1 MSNFAHLHVHTEYS
15 ILDGLAKIPQL
26 ISKAYNDGQ
35 RAIAI
40 TDHGNM
46 YGVFEFVKEVEKF
59 NKSSLAIPSE
69 PMKAIVGCEVY
80 VATYGAQNKSSK
92 ENRSGRHLILLAKN
106 MQGYRNLSTLV
117 SIGFKPENSYYT
129 PRVDKDILRTYSE
142 GLIACSACLGGE
154 LPQSILKFNN
164 INSNNIYKE
173 PFDLLA
179 AEEVIREYK
188 EIFGDD
194 YYLEMQI
201 HGHPEQLM
209 VNQAIKQLSDKLGVP
224 YIATN
229 DIHFV
234 NQFDFEAHRIL
245 LCINTGKDYTSPD
258 SAVQESDTDNNLLY
272 TGEEYLK
279 TTEEM
284 TQLFSD
290 FPDAIS
296 NTQLIVDKIEQI
308 KLSNIVNLPNFEVP
322 SEFESENAYFE
333 HLVYKG
339 AKKRWPEGLTD
350 EIEERIKFE
359 LNTVIRMGFPG
370 YFLIVWD
377 FINAGKKMGVRFG
390 PGRGSAAGSILAYC
404 LEITNVDPIKYQ
416 LLFER
421 FLNPDRIS
429 LPDMDIDIDDSGREK
444 VIQYVINKYGQD
456 KVAQIVTFG
465 TMAAKS
471 SIRDCARVL
480 KLPLSESDR
489 LAKLVP
495 DGPNMTLKKAYAE
508 VPELKNE
515 MQNGSPLVKKTLDFA
530 QQLEG
535 TVKSPG
541 VHACGIIIGKD
552 PLINQ
557 IPLSTSKNSDI
568 PVTQFEGK
576 YVEDSGLLKMDFLG
590 LKTLNIISSSL
601 SNIKLRF
608 NLDLDIDTIPLDD
621 VKTYE
626 LLAKGDTV
634 GVFQLESPGMRKYLI
649 DLKPERFE
657 DIIAMVS
664 LYRPGPMDKIPSFI
678 NRKQGRE
685 KIVYDIPEMST
696 YLSDTYGI
704 TIYQEQVMLLSRL
717 LGGFTPGQADQLRK
731 AMGKKLIDEM
741 TSLESNFYD
750 GGTKKGHD
758 LVVLKR
764 IWEEWK
770 KFAEYAFN
778 KSHATCYA
786 LVAYQTAY
794 LKAHYPAEFMAAIL
808 TNNIDKI
815 DEVRKFIED
824 TRHSGIKVLP
834 PDINESSY
842 DFTVNKK
849 GDIRFGLVALKGM
862 GSAAVNSIIQER
874 EKCKFE
880 NIFDFFKRIN
890 LKTCNRKSIEALVY
904 AGAFDSFIEIHRAQF
919 FQQDE
924 GEKYNF
930 LDKLIIWGNKQQ
942 TANANGQTDIFGE
955 MLESSQ
961 DSYPSI
967 PEVEKWHSLEQL
979 KHEKEIAGFYISGN
993 PLDGYKTAIENFCN
1007 VSVQEL
1013 NTDKINTFNTK
1024 AAKFAG
1030 IITKLESGVFKKTNK
1045 EFGKITFEDESGSY
1059 EWALFGENYTKFK
1072 NFFAV
1077 GRLLFFKAKTDSYF
1091 KKDTKEEVIRFVPI
1105 EVFYLNDIYE
1115 KLCKEIIISINIKD
1129 ISKSV
1134 AYSIKESVESSKGK
1148 VPLSIKIVEENS
1160 HFYTD
1165 FSNAKFKVDPETF
1178 IQNLVLYIDYKIEL
1192 K

>member
-1 MSNFAHLHVHTEYS
+1 MNNFSHLHVHTEYS

-26 ISKAYNDGQ
+26 IAKAYHDGQ

-80 VATYGAQNKSSK
+80 VAPNGAQNKVSK

-106 MQGYRNLSTLV
+106 MEGYRNLSTLV
-117 SIGFKPENSYYT
+117 SIGFQAENYYYT
-129 PRVDKDILRTYSE
+129 PRVDKEILKMYSQ

-154 LPQSILKFNN
+154 IPQAIMKYNN
-164 INSNNIYKE
+164 VSKSNQYA
-173 PFDLLA
+173 DLLDLQA
-179 AEEVIREYK
+179 AETVLQEYLD
-188 EIFGDD
+188 IFGDD
-194 YYLEMQI
+194 FYLEMQN
-201 HGHPEQLM
+201 HGHPEQFL
-209 VNQAIKQLSDKLGVP
+209 VNKAIKQLSEKYQVP
-224 YIATN
+224 YVATN
-229 DIHFV
+229 DVHFV

-245 LCINTGKDYTSPD
+245 LCINTGRDYTSPD
-258 SAVQESDTDNNLLY
+258 AAVQESEGDNGLLY
-272 TGEEYLK
+272 TGEEFLK

-284 TQLFSD
+284 VQLFSEY
-290 FPDAIS
+290 PEAIS
-296 NTQLIVDKIEQI
+296 NTQLIVDKVERI
-308 KLSNIVNLPNFEVP
+308 KLSNEVSLPAFEVP
-322 SEFESENAYFE
+322 EAFEDQNTYFK
-333 HLVYKG
+333 HLVYEG
-339 AKKRWPEGLTD
+339 AKKRWPEGLTT
-350 EIEERIKFE
+350 EIEERIQFE
-359 LNTVIRMGFPG
+359 LDTVIRMGFPG

-377 FINAGKKMGVRFG
+377 FIKEGRKMGIRFG

-429 LPDMDIDIDDSGREK
+429 LPDMDIDIDDSGRDK
-444 VIQYVINKYGQD
+444 VIQYVIEKYGKD

-480 KLPLSESDR
+480 KLPLQESDR

-495 DGPNMTLKKAYAE
+495 DGPNMTLKKAYGE

-515 MQNGSPLVKKTLDFA
+515 MQNGSPLIKKTLDFA
-530 QQLEG
+530 QQIEG

-541 VHACGIIIGKD
+541 VHACGVIIGKD

-557 IPLSTSKNSDI
+557 IPLSTSKNSEI
-568 PVTQFEGK
+568 PVTQYEGK

-590 LKTLNIISSSL
+590 LKTLNIISSTL

-608 NLDLDIDTIPLDD
+608 NIDIDIDTIPLDD
-621 VKTYE
+621 PKTYE

-634 GVFQLESPGMRKYLI
+634 GVFQLESAGMRKYLV

-685 KIVYDIPEMST
+685 PIVYDIPEMKT
-696 YLSDTYGI
+696 YLADTYGI

-731 AMGKKLIDEM
+731 AMGKKLVNEM
-741 TSLESNFYD
+741 NSLESNFYD

-758 LVVLKR
+758 LSVLKR

-815 DEVRKFIED
+815 EEVRKFIED

-862 GSAAVNSIIQER
+862 GSAAVNSIIEER
-874 EKCKFE
+874 TKKRFE

-890 LKTCNRKSIEALVY
+890 LKNCNRKSIEALVY
-904 AGAFDSFIEIHRAQF
+904 SGAFDSFLEIHRAQF
-919 FQQDE
+919 FHQVE
-924 GEKYNF
+924 GEKYFF
-930 LDKLIIWGNKQQ
+930 LDKLITWGNKQQ

-955 MLESSQ
+955 MLDSQ
-961 DSYPSI
+961 EDVYPAI
-967 PEVEKWHSLEQL
+967 PEMERYHSLEQL
-979 KHEKEIAGFYISGN
+979 KYEKEIAGFYISGN
-993 PLDGYKTAIENFCN
+993 PLDAYKAAIENFCN
-1007 VSVQEL
+1007 ITVQEL
-1013 NTDKINTFNTK
+1013 NTDKINSFTSK
-1024 AAKFAG
+1024 PAKFAAY
-1030 IITKLESGVFKKTNK
+1030 ITKIETGVFKKTGK
-1045 EFGKITFEDESGSY
+1045 EYGKLTFEDESGTF
-1059 EWALFGENYTKFK
+1059 EWALFGENFAKFK
-1072 NFFAV
+1072 NFYTV
-1077 GRLLFFKAKTDSYF
+1077 GGLLFFKAKTDSYL
-1091 KKDTKEEVIRFVPI
+1091 KKDTQEKVFRFVPI
-1105 EVFYLNDIYE
+1105 DVFYLSDIYD
-1115 KLCKEIIISINIKD
+1115 KMCKEIILSLNIKD
-1129 ISKSV
+1129 VSKSV
-1134 AYSIKESVESSKGK
+1134 AYSIKETIETNKGK
-1148 VPLSIKIVEENS
+1148 TPLSIKIMEENN

-1165 FSNAKFKVDPETF
+1165 FSNTKFKVNPESF
-1178 IQNLVLYIDYKIEL
+1178 IQNLVLYVDYKIEMR
-1192 K
+1192 